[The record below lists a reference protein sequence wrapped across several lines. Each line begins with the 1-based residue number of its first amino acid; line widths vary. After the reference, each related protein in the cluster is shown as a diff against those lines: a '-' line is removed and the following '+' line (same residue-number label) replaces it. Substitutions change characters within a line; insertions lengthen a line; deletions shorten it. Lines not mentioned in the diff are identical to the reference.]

1 MKDMGF
7 SMKRAFKIV
16 YFLGMLVEMAIR
28 VPHER
33 QRRQTT
39 MVVDRVDWTE
49 RSVLGLLFVG
59 MFFIPVTYAFTSRL
73 DGADYRLPQQAGG
86 PAGGA
91 GAALLAVAVWLFWR
105 SHADLG
111 RNWSPSLQL
120 REGHELVTEG
130 VYRSIRHPMYAS
142 MWLWG
147 IAQALLLQNW
157 LAGWASLVLFIPLYL
172 LRVPREER
180 MMLDEFGGEYRAY
193 MDRTGRVVPPLTRRW
208 KSLLRANHR
217 WSTTSSTIRP
227 KPSKLTRSTASI
239 LRLTIL
245 HM

>member
-1 MKDMGF
+1 
-7 SMKRAFKIV
+7 MKRAFKIV

-28 VPHER
+28 LPHER
-33 QRRQTT
+33 QRRRTT
-39 MVVDRVDWTE
+39 IVVDRADRSE
-49 RSVLGLLFVG
+49 RSLLGLVFVG
-59 MFFIPVTYAFTSRL
+59 VFFIPLSYTFTSRL

-86 PAGGA
+86 PTGA
-91 GAALLAVAVWLFWR
+91 VGAAIFTVAVWLFWR

-111 RNWSPSLQL
+111 CNWSPSLQL

-147 IAQALLLQNW
+147 VAQALLLQNW
-157 LAGWASLVLFIPLYL
+157 VAGWAGLVSFLPLYL

-193 MDRTGRVVPPLTRRW
+193 MDRTDRVVP
-208 KSLLRANHR
+208 
-217 WSTTSSTIRP
+217 
-227 KPSKLTRSTASI
+227 
-239 LRLTIL
+239 RLGG
-245 HM
+245 